1 MMADETLRS
10 IYSAADETI
19 AQLDQLHRLSS
30 ERMLTHRQ
38 SLDAAISRLGDSSL
52 PFEEVGAS
60 SGAVDYR
67 GVSSPRSAAPDEA
80 PFYALPQRTT
90 HGGPFGP
97 AVRAKLLAAALAK
110 DTRW

>member
-30 ERMLTHRQ
+30 ERAMTSRAA
-38 SLDAAISRLGDSSL
+38 LDVATARLGDSSL
-52 PFEEVGAS
+52 PFVETMGDAPPVAGGPAAARSEVAE
-60 SGAVDYR
+60 
-67 GVSSPRSAAPDEA
+67 SP
-80 PFYALPQRTT
+80 PFVALPQRTT

-110 DTRW
+110 DTRWR

>member
-1 MMADETLRS
+1 MADETLRL

-19 AQLDQLHRLSS
+19 AQLDQLNRLSS

-38 SLDAAISRLGDSSL
+38 SLDAATARLGDSSL
-52 PFEEVGAS
+52 PFVETMGAEPAMGS
-60 SGAVDYR
+60 AEPAMARRGAAEPY
-67 GVSSPRSAAPDEA
+67 
-80 PFYALPQRTT
+80 YALPQRTT

>member
-1 MMADETLRS
+1 MADETLRS

-30 ERMLTHRQ
+30 ERALMSRAA
-38 SLDAAISRLGDSSL
+38 LDLATARLGDSS
-52 PFEEVGAS
+52 
-60 SGAVDYR
+60 
-67 GVSSPRSAAPDEA
+67 A
-80 PFYALPQRTT
+80 PFVEAGSVGSPVGSGDLAPARQPMAEPEPYYALPQRTS

>member
-1 MMADETLRS
+1 MADETLRL

-19 AQLDQLHRLSS
+19 AQLDQLNRLSS

-38 SLDAAISRLGDSSL
+38 SLDASVARLGDSSL
-52 PFEEVGAS
+52 PYEETGGS
-60 SGAVDYR
+60 SGAADYR
-67 GVSSPRSAAPDEA
+67 GVSSPRSAAPDE